1 MNWLFLRGLA
11 RERRHWHD
19 FPGLFAARRAADRV
33 YLLDVA
39 GVGTEHR
46 VRPRPCLGWLARDL
60 GRRLQ
65 ALPVPD
71 DGWSLVGL
79 SLGGMLCLEL
89 CRLYPDRI
97 RQAVVINASSRLS
110 PLAARLRP
118 SALAR
123 LMRVLCSPEPRQR
136 EHLLLQ
142 LTSSLPADERHGFA
156 ERAAAFAGDAP
167 VRRSTVMQ
175 QLIAAARFYP
185 PDPRSVRARLL
196 FLASSN
202 DALVDPLCTRD
213 LARHYAGSHAE
224 HPSAGHDLPLD
235 DPAWLCERLA
245 RFSQ

>member
-19 FPGLFAARRAADRV
+19 FPDLFAARRARDRV

-39 GVGTEHR
+39 GVGTEHH
-46 VRPRPCLGWLARDL
+46 VRPRPTLEWLARDL
-60 GRRLQ
+60 GQRLER
-65 ALPVPD
+65 LPVAEE
-71 DGWSLVGL
+71 GWSLVGL

-97 RQAVVINASSRLS
+97 RQAVIINSSSRLS

-123 LMRVLCSPEPRQR
+123 LLRVIGSREPRRR

-142 LTSSLPADERHGFA
+142 LTSTLPAAERHGFA
-156 ERAAAFAGDAP
+156 ERAAAFAVDAP
-167 VRRSTVMQ
+167 VRRSTVVQ
-175 QLIAAARFYP
+175 QLVAAARFHP
-185 PDPRSVRARLL
+185 PDPGSLRTRLL
-196 FLASSN
+196 FLASRN
-202 DALVDPLCTRD
+202 DALVHPSCTRD
-213 LARHYAGSHAE
+213 LVRHYDGSFAE
-224 HPSAGHDLPLD
+224 HASAGHDLPLD